1 MGSTMHVLI
10 SGGAGFVGS
19 NLALAW
25 KRDRAG
31 DTITALDNLRRRG
44 SELAL
49 ARLKAGGVA
58 FRHGDIR
65 MASDLADAGKFDLL
79 LECSAEPS
87 VQAGYDGAPAYVVDT
102 NLTGTIN
109 CLNAA
114 RQHGAAV
121 IFLSTSRVY
130 PIARLA
136 ALPLT
141 PRGERLTLAPD
152 ARGPGWSAQGIAE
165 DFPLDG
171 ARSLYGATKLA
182 SELIVE
188 EYRAMYGLKAVIDRC
203 GVIAGPW
210 QMGKVDQGFVV
221 LWAARH
227 LYGGAL
233 AYIGYGG
240 HGHQVRDV
248 LHVDDL
254 YDLVCIQAGDPAAYG
269 AGVFNVGGGAAVSTS
284 LAELTELCRLATG
297 RQIDIESQS
306 ETRAADI
313 PFYVSDHGKIT
324 NATGWRPRRD
334 MKRIVADV
342 TDWLAAHR
350 TVLEPILGVS

>member
-1 MGSTMHVLI
+1 MRVLV

-25 KRDRAG
+25 KRDRSG
-31 DTITALDNLRRRG
+31 DHVVALDNLKRRG

-49 ARLKAGGVA
+49 ARLKAGGVT

-65 MASDLADAGKFDLL
+65 LASDLIDTGPFDLL
-79 LECSAEPS
+79 IECSAEPS

-109 CLNAA
+109 CLNEA
-114 RQHGAAV
+114 RRHGAAV

-136 ALPLT
+136 GLPLAA
-141 PRGERLTLAPD
+141 RGQRLTLA
-152 ARGPGWSAQGIAE
+152 AEAAGPGWSIHGIAE

-182 SELIVE
+182 SELIIE
-188 EYRAMYGLKAVIDRC
+188 EYRAMYGLKVVIDRC

-221 LWAARH
+221 LWTARH
-227 LYGGAL
+227 LYGGTL
-233 AYIGYGG
+233 AYIGFGG

-248 LHVDDL
+248 LHIDDL
-254 YDLVCIQAGDPAAYG
+254 YDLVRVQASNPAAHG
-269 AGVFNVGGGAAVSTS
+269 GGVYNVGGGPAISTS
-284 LAELTELCRLATG
+284 LTELTELCRTATG
-297 RQIDIESQS
+297 RRIAIGS
-306 ETRAADI
+306 EPDTRAADI
-313 PFYVSDHGKIT
+313 PFYVSDHRKVT
-324 NATGWRPRRD
+324 DVTGWRPQRN
-334 MKRIVADV
+334 MTRIVSDV
-342 TDWLAAHR
+342 ADWLGAHR
-350 TVLEPILGVS
+350 TVLEPILGAS

>member
-1 MGSTMHVLI
+1 MRVLV

-25 KRDRAG
+25 KRDRAD
-31 DTITALDNLRRRG
+31 DTVTALDNLRRRG

-49 ARLKAGGVA
+49 TRLKAGGVA
-58 FRHGDIR
+58 FCHGDIR
-65 MASDLADAGKFDLL
+65 LASDLAGAGKFDLL
-79 LECSAEPS
+79 IECSAEPS

-109 CLNAA
+109 CLNEA
-114 RQHGAAV
+114 RKHGAAV

-136 ALPLT
+136 ALPLA
-141 PRGERLTLAPD
+141 PRGQRLTLAPD
-152 ARGPGWSAQGIAE
+152 AGGPGWSAQGVAE

-182 SELIVE
+182 SELIIE
-188 EYRAMYGLKAVIDRC
+188 EYRAMYGLKVVIDRC

-248 LHVDDL
+248 LHIDDL
-254 YDLVCIQAGDPAAYG
+254 YDLVRIQAGDPPAFG
-269 AGVFNVGGGAAVSTS
+269 AGVFNVGGGAAVSAS
-284 LAELTELCRLATG
+284 LAELTELCRTATG
-297 RQIDIESQS
+297 RRIAIATEPA
-306 ETRAADI
+306 TRAADI
-313 PFYVSDHGKIT
+313 PFYVSDHRRIT
-324 NATGWRPRRD
+324 AAAGWRPQRD
-334 MKRIVADV
+334 MTRIVGDV
-342 TDWLAAHR
+342 VDWLNANRA
-350 TVLEPILGVS
+350 VLEPILGAP